1 MGVSLMGQRE
11 EKAAAA
17 AAAAGITISRDLL
30 CVFLAVVSWTVGDA
44 L

>member
-11 EKAAAA
+11 EKAA